1 MQNNLKKKLKSLS
14 AKKLLILFFVF
25 CFLFSGPKKVWAWD
39 AMPAAIFEVVEA
51 EISYVIKGMI
61 MGSLRTA
68 AIKMLSKQVD
78 RFVSGVSGNGVRFIT
93 DWEDYLIDNPARNT
107 QRYMNDYI
115 SHALSGKG
123 STSYKKAP
131 NSVLGASTIS
141 GEGFGNAMVLGEDD
155 EQSNRSYEQ
164 DIKEMAQKDI
174 IDDDDWSLNYSGNPD
189 EMLAGENFAD
199 ANEFVW
205 GNNTIWDA
213 NAAFEKEKEKKLE
226 EEKQVAL
233 VEGSTGQGF
242 LSEKTDGMVTKP
254 AILIK
259 ELKANQENLPN
270 LALASASSL
279 GELIAAAASKA
290 ISSSINKAVSG
301 VERTI
306 NREVTKVTNKAVKEV
321 NKSVNAYG
329 PGELYK

>member
-1 MQNNLKKKLKSLS
+1 MQNSLKKKSKSLS
-14 AKKLLILFFVF
+14 AKNLLVLFFIF

-39 AMPAAIFEVVEA
+39 AMPAAIFEVVEG
-51 EISYVIKGMI
+51 EIAYAIKGMI

-68 AIKMLSKQVD
+68 AISMLSKQMD
-78 RFVSGVSGNGVRFIT
+78 RFVSGVSGNGARFIT
-93 DWEDYLIDNPARNT
+93 NWEDYLIDSPTRNT
-107 QRYMNDYI
+107 QRYMNDYV

-123 STSYKKAP
+123 STSYKKTS
-131 NSVLGASTIS
+131 SVLGASTTF
-141 GEGFGNAMVLGEDD
+141 GEGFGKAMVLGEDD

-174 IDDDDWSLNYSGNPD
+174 IDDDDWSLDYTGNPD
-189 EMLAGENFAD
+189 EMFAGENFAD
-199 ANEFVW
+199 MNNFIW
-205 GNNTIWDA
+205 GNTIWDA
-213 NAAFEKEKEKKLE
+213 NEAFQKEKEKQLE
-226 EEKQVAL
+226 KEKQIAL
-233 VEGSTGQGF
+233 AKSLSGQGF
-242 LSEKTDGMVTKP
+242 ISEETDGMVTKP

-259 ELKANQENLPN
+259 ELKANQENMPN
-270 LALASASSL
+270 LAIANASSL

-290 ISSSINKAVSG
+290 ISSSINKAISG
-301 VERTI
+301 VEKTI